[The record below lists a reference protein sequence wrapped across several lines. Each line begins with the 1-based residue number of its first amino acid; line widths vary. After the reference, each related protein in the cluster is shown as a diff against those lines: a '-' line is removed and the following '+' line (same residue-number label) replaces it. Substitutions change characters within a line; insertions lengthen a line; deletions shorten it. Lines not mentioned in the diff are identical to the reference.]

1 VTADENGHPTNMSSS
16 SETGDAG
23 DKTTA
28 RPAEKDPA
36 DWVTGGE
43 PMTGPQE
50 SYLSTL
56 AREAGEQAPHDITKA
71 AASEQIERLQRE
83 AHRGG

>member
-1 VTADENGHPTNMSSS
+1 
-16 SETGDAG
+16 
-23 DKTTA
+23 
-28 RPAEKDPA
+28 
-36 DWVTGGE
+36 
-43 PMTGPQE
+43 MTGPQE

-71 AASEQIERLQRE
+71 AASEQIERLQQE